1 MITSEVK
8 YAPQTINDVV
18 FNNEHYKDKINLIFK
33 GFQCR
38 HLMLSGTNGNGK
50 TTIANLIAA
59 ELTRHCD
66 MLLMNDS
73 IEKVMA
79 QTDIKQFFMNVKSFA
94 TLSGANESD
103 RVVIVFHELDNYK
116 GSLDKFWIAMD
127 DLKEDL
133 LVIITTN
140 HPMLFASAV
149 RSRCDKFDFTR
160 IKPEEFLERAQF
172 ILKSES
178 INVSDSDLLDHLK
191 RHTPKTSDVRDYLSV
206 LDALIFKH
214 QNNIPLPFNQ
224 VPKTCAR
231 SASVLRIV
239 K

>member
-33 GFQCR
+33 GFKCR

-50 TTIANLIAA
+50 TTIANLIAS
-59 ELTRHCD
+59 EITKHCD
-66 MLLMNDS
+66 MLLVNDS
-73 IEKVMA
+73 IETVMA
-79 QTDIKQFFMNVKSFA
+79 QADIKQFFLRVKTFA
-94 TLSGANESD
+94 TLSGANASD

-127 DLKEDL
+127 ELKEDL
-133 LVIITTN
+133 LVIITTD

-178 INVSDSDLLDHLK
+178 IHVSDSDLLDHIK

-224 VPKTCAR
+224 APKTCAR

>member
-8 YAPQTINDVV
+8 YAPQAINDVV

-33 GFQCR
+33 GFKCR

-59 ELTRHCD
+59 ELTKHCD

-79 QTDIKQFFMNVKSFA
+79 QTDIKQFFMNVKIFA
-94 TLSGANESD
+94 TLSGANVSD

-116 GSLDKFWIAMD
+116 GSLDKFWTAMD
-127 DLKEDL
+127 ELKEDL

-140 HPMLFASAV
+140 NPMTFASAV
-149 RSRCDKFDFTR
+149 RSRCEKFDFTR
-160 IKPEEFLERAQF
+160 IKHEEFLERAQF

-178 INVSDSDLLDHLK
+178 IYVSNAELLDHMK

-206 LDALIFKH
+206 LDALIFKY
-214 QNNIPLPFNQ
+214 QNNIALPFNQ
-224 VPKTCAR
+224 VIKTCAR
-231 SASVLRIV
+231 TASVLRIV